1 MKKSI
6 APLLLAALATSGA
19 QAAPSGAVDTI
30 RAFYQD
36 YLDHQQRSPGEPAF
50 SQAFLQ
56 ARNQNQQAC
65 RQYATGVCGWGADSN
80 PYTDSQEADPGLRFA
95 NARFRIQETSPGRVR
110 VRFNVYPSLKH
121 GKDPFYDKTIT
132 YKMVRENGRWVVDD
146 LAYRDGVSVRQKMA
160 QETAYV
166 TAHPDPDAPGTRQ

>member
-1 MKKSI
+1 MKPML
-6 APLLLAALATSGA
+6 PLLLASLTATGA

-36 YLDHQQRSPGEPAF
+36 YLDHQQHSRDPAL

-56 ARNQNQQAC
+56 ARSQNQQAC
-65 RQYATGVCGWGADSN
+65 RQYATGVCGWGADSI
-80 PYTDSQEADPGLRFA
+80 PYLDSQEVDPGLRFA
-95 NARFRIQETSPGRVR
+95 NARFRIQETAPGRVR

-121 GKDPFYDKTIT
+121 GKEPFYDKTIT
-132 YKMVRENGRWVVDD
+132 YKMIRENGRWVVDD
-146 LAYRDGVSVRQKMA
+146 LAYRDGVSVRRKME

-166 TAHPDPDAPGTRQ
+166 TAHPDPDAPGAGK